1 MFLQNLFDDRH
12 GYPGRFDIFR
22 CKQCGFGQTAPEIAE
37 DQLGAL
43 YTEYYPR
50 KSLTLEEMKKRS
62 FVIPSPFTRWKQ
74 GINNV
79 AHYHVPKGARVLDV
93 GCGDCSSILELNK
106 KGCEAHGIEPDENI
120 RDLVRNFDLSVHI
133 GLYSEASYSHAYFD
147 YITMSQVLEHVPDPQ
162 TLLKSFHSILKPQG
176 RIILSVPNIDS
187 RLRKKYKER
196 WLNWHLP
203 YHLNH
208 FSKKSLISL
217 AESAGY
223 RVEKIK
229 TLTPNLW
236 YSLQKLL
243 AAFPTEVGKKAPF
256 FNGEA
261 WESPHLSYWDRF
273 VQKLALLRLRWTD
286 FCMQGE
292 SFLVFLEKKREHSSQ

>member
-1 MFLQNLFDDRH
+1 M
-12 GYPGRFDIFR
+12 
-22 CKQCGFGQTAPEIAE
+22 
-37 DQLGAL
+37 
-43 YTEYYPR
+43 
-50 KSLTLEEMKKRS
+50 
-62 FVIPSPFTRWKQ
+62 
-74 GINNV
+74 
-79 AHYHVPKGARVLDV
+79 PKGATVLDV
-93 GCGDCSSILELNK
+93 GCGDCSSILELK
-106 KGCEAHGIEPDENI
+106 QKGCEAHGIEPDENI

-133 GLYSEASYSHAYFD
+133 GLYSETSYPHQYFD

-162 TLLKSFHSILKPQG
+162 ALLKSFHSILKAQG

-187 RLRKKYKER
+187 RLRKKHQER

-208 FSKKSLISL
+208 FSKKSLLSL

-243 AAFPTEVGKKAPF
+243 AAFPAEVGKKAPF

-261 WESPHLSYWDRF
+261 WESPRLSYWDRF
-273 VQKLALLRLRWTD
+273 VQKLAFLRLRWAD

-292 SFLVFLEKKREHSSQ
+292 SFLVFLEKKRERSSK